1 MSDSSVYARQGFGN
15 QSGFGARPA
24 LLVIDFVNG
33 FNDPQLFGGGN
44 IPEAIANTQ
53 RLLAC
58 ARAKALPVCFTR
70 VVYAQD
76 GADHGVFC
84 LKAPKLAVLTED
96 AHPSQIV
103 DELTPVAGEYVL
115 NKTQPSAFFGTNLA
129 NWLISKGADTVIAVG
144 ATTSGCVR
152 ASVVDS
158 MSYNFKTIVVSD
170 CVGDRALGPHEAN
183 LFDMQQKYADLMT
196 CDETI
201 AQLERMAPKTSR
213 AQG

>member
-1 MSDSSVYARQGFGN
+1 MNDDNIYAKQGFGN
-15 QSGFGARPA
+15 KSGFGRRPA

-44 IPEAIANTQ
+44 IPAAIAQTQ

-58 ARAKALPVCFTR
+58 ARRLRTPVCFTR
-70 VVYAQD
+70 VIYAQD

-84 LKAPKLAVLTED
+84 LKAPKLAILTPD
-96 AHPSQIV
+96 AHASQIV
-103 DELTPVAGEYVL
+103 DELTPIAGEYVL

-129 NWLISKGADTVIAVG
+129 NWLISKGADTVIATG

-158 MSYNFKTIVVSD
+158 MSYNFRTIVVSD
-170 CVGDRALGPHEAN
+170 CVGDRALAPHEAN
-183 LFDMQQKYADLMT
+183 LFDMQQKYADLMS

-201 AQLERMAPKTSR
+201 AQLERLQPNA
-213 AQG
+213 